1 MEDKKSKESSFNK
14 IGSSEKKNESQLDKE
29 SHPKKLDKETKIGNY
44 LIKKTLGKGTFAIVK
59 LAIYI
64 PKMEQVAIK
73 IIEKKKLKEEDDII
87 RLKRE
92 FEMLT
97 QFNHPNVISVSEIFE
112 SKEAYFTVMEYCEG
126 GELFNYIVLNKILSE
141 EKSAFFYFQLINGLE
156 YIHSLG
162 IVHRDLKPENLLL
175 TSDYILKI
183 SDFGLSNYFN
193 PKDHKLLETPCGS
206 PCYASPEMLSG
217 DNYDGFKIDIWA
229 SGIILF
235 AMLCG
240 YLPFDHIN
248 NNKLFKKILECKIT
262 YPKHLS
268 KESKDLIKKIL
279 VPNPSERI
287 TIDEIKKHPFYLK
300 GKKIFNSNFTIYQ
313 EIQSSSSDLDEDLYI
328 DESISK
334 NYNQLWYD
342 FIHKSQILLINY
354 PGFSE
359 KDIFDNNLKHESFE
373 KIEMP
378 QLKIKKFMKK
388 ILKKDKI
395 NKQNYYNQ
403 KEKNIFPFENISGKS
418 REFLTYN
425 NSINYLIKDIS
436 ELFKKIINKYKL
448 EEKTKIKNKFD
459 KHKSLQNK
467 KECNNIIITDINEQ
481 IKKTS
486 NSNDFVAYD
495 KEIKEKKNNLKSLNI
510 RDYKKK
516 ILIETSRKQINDN
529 YNEFIKEK
537 MNYKKNKNNKKVKI
551 INNNIKF
558 NTRITNPFKKN
569 NDLFIKHKKI
579 RKINKLPIN
588 VKFKYNN
595 LKTKRTNLNKEKID
609 KLKKFLEI
617 INQQT
622 FKPNI
627 NIINK
632 QNIIHHFTTNITNY
646 TKKNYYSNIIIND
659 SKNGGDNKRSS
670 TSQQQIKRNN
680 INKKN
685 DKILLKEYL
694 KRIKLDS
701 VDNILLKN
709 KEKKL
714 KRDNINKSSI
724 DNKYKNINKHNTNNT
739 NIINFVSPRSF
750 EGKQIGES
758 VGVRRK
764 KSNNLSKDVKIKI
777 YANTFYN
784 NKKDIKNKNINNE
797 RFILYNNIKHLNPN
811 KRKDFTKSKDDLTF
825 EISYRNYNPFDMT
838 NLQEKTNEYL
848 NSFIYINNSAEK
860 TNNRFN
866 LFKIMRPK
874 LSQQL
879 NKINKLNNF
888 TIDNNIFY
896 NTDRK
901 GNFNNI
907 IKKVEYLNKTH
918 LFKKKN
924 INNHSK
930 RFFLKKQLIIDNIP
944 KKENKNQN
952 YQPQIQTQRN
962 KPTKFIKVQQDK
974 KDRNY
979 LKTNRNNEINNGNN
993 NTKSNHLDKNNI
1005 AHIKSSQLISS
1016 VMNKI
1021 NANKINYK
1029 NLRNINHLV
1038 NINYKSNQ
1046 SQLNKN
1052 NLFNM
1057 TSDNINVNIGLKLK
1071 NISNKVHKDNLHNTY
1086 FKIID
1091 DVEKNDQKER
1101 YNANYTLTNNKFY
1114 DISRFMEK
1122 KNDIN
1127 KNKVIYN
1134 NTYTNN
1140 TNKAKTNFKY
1150 SLLTNNNSKNSN
1162 AKKNTK
1168 IFDKYLKQKQIM
1180 GNNKSIPIKNLDNN
1194 IYNGKTLIGMKS
1206 NFKFENN
1213 INNKSMTLQKLKN
1226 KFIQIKLKDNNY
1238 NILNTEVNLKEK
1250 ENTINTSNNYENINN
1265 KKMIKL
1271 KTYNINPKRKK
1282 FINH

>member
-29 SHPKKLDKETKIGNY
+29 NHPKKLDKETKIGNY

-240 YLPFDHIN
+240 YLPFDHKN

-287 TIDEIKKHPFYLK
+287 TIAEIKKHPFYLK

-448 EEKTKIKNKFD
+448 EEKTRIKNKFD
-459 KHKSLQNK
+459 KHKYLQNK
-467 KECNNIIITDINEQ
+467 KECNNIIITNINEQ

-486 NSNDFVAYD
+486 NSNDFVA
-495 KEIKEKKNNLKSLNI
+495 
-510 RDYKKK
+510 
-516 ILIETSRKQINDN
+516 
-529 YNEFIKEK
+529 
-537 MNYKKNKNNKKVKI
+537 
-551 INNNIKF
+551 
-558 NTRITNPFKKN
+558 
-569 NDLFIKHKKI
+569 
-579 RKINKLPIN
+579 
-588 VKFKYNN
+588 
-595 LKTKRTNLNKEKID
+595 
-609 KLKKFLEI
+609 
-617 INQQT
+617 
-622 FKPNI
+622 
-627 NIINK
+627 
-632 QNIIHHFTTNITNY
+632 
-646 TKKNYYSNIIIND
+646 
-659 SKNGGDNKRSS
+659 
-670 TSQQQIKRNN
+670 
-680 INKKN
+680 
-685 DKILLKEYL
+685 
-694 KRIKLDS
+694 
-701 VDNILLKN
+701 
-709 KEKKL
+709 
-714 KRDNINKSSI
+714 
-724 DNKYKNINKHNTNNT
+724 
-739 NIINFVSPRSF
+739 
-750 EGKQIGES
+750 
-758 VGVRRK
+758 
-764 KSNNLSKDVKIKI
+764 
-777 YANTFYN
+777 
-784 NKKDIKNKNINNE
+784 
-797 RFILYNNIKHLNPN
+797 
-811 KRKDFTKSKDDLTF
+811 
-825 EISYRNYNPFDMT
+825 
-838 NLQEKTNEYL
+838 
-848 NSFIYINNSAEK
+848 
-860 TNNRFN
+860 
-866 LFKIMRPK
+866 
-874 LSQQL
+874 
-879 NKINKLNNF
+879 
-888 TIDNNIFY
+888 
-896 NTDRK
+896 
-901 GNFNNI
+901 
-907 IKKVEYLNKTH
+907 
-918 LFKKKN
+918 
-924 INNHSK
+924 
-930 RFFLKKQLIIDNIP
+930 
-944 KKENKNQN
+944 
-952 YQPQIQTQRN
+952 
-962 KPTKFIKVQQDK
+962 
-974 KDRNY
+974 
-979 LKTNRNNEINNGNN
+979 
-993 NTKSNHLDKNNI
+993 
-1005 AHIKSSQLISS
+1005 
-1016 VMNKI
+1016 
-1021 NANKINYK
+1021 
-1029 NLRNINHLV
+1029 
-1038 NINYKSNQ
+1038 
-1046 SQLNKN
+1046 
-1052 NLFNM
+1052 
-1057 TSDNINVNIGLKLK
+1057 
-1071 NISNKVHKDNLHNTY
+1071 
-1086 FKIID
+1086 
-1091 DVEKNDQKER
+1091 
-1101 YNANYTLTNNKFY
+1101 
-1114 DISRFMEK
+1114 
-1122 KNDIN
+1122 
-1127 KNKVIYN
+1127 
-1134 NTYTNN
+1134 
-1140 TNKAKTNFKY
+1140 
-1150 SLLTNNNSKNSN
+1150 
-1162 AKKNTK
+1162 
-1168 IFDKYLKQKQIM
+1168 
-1180 GNNKSIPIKNLDNN
+1180 
-1194 IYNGKTLIGMKS
+1194 
-1206 NFKFENN
+1206 
-1213 INNKSMTLQKLKN
+1213 
-1226 KFIQIKLKDNNY
+1226 
-1238 NILNTEVNLKEK
+1238 
-1250 ENTINTSNNYENINN
+1250 
-1265 KKMIKL
+1265 
-1271 KTYNINPKRKK
+1271 
-1282 FINH
+1282 